1 MNGDELLV
9 YLSVWEDKEF
19 IGRSVGFE
27 EWILTFKQAILFSKR
42 FSPEGK
48 EGHTYTYL
56 SVSLPHR

>member
-27 EWILTFKQAILFSKR
+27 EWILLTRLFCSPKGLVQKGRKAIHI
-42 FSPEGK
+42 
-48 EGHTYTYL
+48 HTYL
-56 SVSLPHR
+56 